1 MKGTPVNASQ
11 SKFASCISSVIRRG
25 VVAAVLSIAAVASAW
40 AQPAAAPAPPP
51 PPPAYEGSA
60 EFAFVATSGNASTQT
75 LGMGGE
81 VIARP
86 GAWTLK
92 TKAAFVQNEADDV
105 LKARSFA
112 ALFRA
117 SREVRPHL
125 AFYGQYDYLRNS
137 FAGIMHRN
145 AVEGGLSWQAVDRQ
159 RQSLRFDVGLG
170 YANERRF
177 IGPDLSNA
185 VLSTGIA
192 LKFKLSDTAEV
203 SDDARAVYS
212 LSDGDQWRADNIA
225 ALTAKLTTLLSLK
238 VSHTTRFVNAPA
250 FGFEKTDT
258 ITAVALVAK
267 F

>member
-1 MKGTPVNASQ
+1 VNALQ
-11 SKFASCISSVIRRG
+11 SKTVSCTSSVARYALA
-25 VVAAVLSIAAVASAW
+25 AAVLSLAGVASSAS
-40 AQPAAAPAPPP
+40 AQPAAPPSPPP
-51 PPPAYEGSA
+51 PPLYEGSA

-81 VIARP
+81 FVARP
-86 GAWTLK
+86 AAWTLK
-92 TKAAFVQNEADDV
+92 AKAAFVQNEADDV

-112 ALFRA
+112 GLFRA

-125 AFYGQYDYLRNS
+125 SFYGQYDYLRNS

-145 AVEGGLSWQAVDRQ
+145 AVEGGLSWQAVDRE
-159 RQSLRFDVGLG
+159 RQMLRFDVGLG

-185 VLSTGIA
+185 VLSTGVA
-192 LKFKLSDTAEV
+192 LKLKLSDTAEV
-203 SDDARAVYS
+203 SDDARAVFS